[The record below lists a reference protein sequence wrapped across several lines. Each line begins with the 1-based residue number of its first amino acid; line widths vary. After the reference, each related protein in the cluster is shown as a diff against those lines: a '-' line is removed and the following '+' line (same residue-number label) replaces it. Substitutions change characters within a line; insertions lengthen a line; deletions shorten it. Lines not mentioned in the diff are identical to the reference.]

1 LEGELEAE
9 VLVGTALMLDIPSE
23 AFIGI
28 ERIMGV
34 GDALAEAMM
43 ETTAEAES
51 SWIFWISFLFFSIEG
66 SFPAPTLSKMAAI

>member
-1 LEGELEAE
+1 ME
-9 VLVGTALMLDIPSE
+9 VLVGAAVIWDIPNRAGFGE
-23 AFIGI
+23 GCM
-28 ERIMGV
+28 RGV